1 MPRHTAPRLGGDS
14 AARISLAPL
23 ARMRTD
29 EDRVV
34 QIRAPVATH
43 DLQSEPEGD
52 SAPPGESRAQ
62 LQAHLRGRRQ
72 AQDALLCL
80 VPVSIVVVLLF
91 CILGLANCQPDP
103 VCFNDCSDYYDG
115 SCDDGGSGHDYSLCE
130 YGHDCWDCGT
140 RFRTCT
146 TIEPDSLL
154 VAVVVCAPWLF
165 FIFVIIL
172 GPAEPQQAQ
181 AQVQAR
187 TAEGGES
194 TIGMPN
200 EEVPDSLP
208 ADPIDSTRSDGKL
221 GRVLAGTI
229 SEGHVAEC
237 PICMEGL
244 CLRPCAVFV
253 RGARRTCPHYIHE
266 DCAEMLENARSTV
279 DRESGRGLMCPVCR
293 TDSAATRLMPRI
305 EDNPRAWFA
314 AADVAGDGRL
324 SRREVELA
332 LVSQFPLN
340 YAELSASLDEC
351 WRRWDHAGSGYIST
365 EEFVAPG
372 TGLLDYARKYLLRE
386 TPAPAVAVAMIY

>member
-1 MPRHTAPRLGGDS
+1 
-14 AARISLAPL
+14 
-23 ARMRTD
+23 
-29 EDRVV
+29 
-34 QIRAPVATH
+34 
-43 DLQSEPEGD
+43 
-52 SAPPGESRAQ
+52 
-62 LQAHLRGRRQ
+62 
-72 AQDALLCL
+72 
-80 VPVSIVVVLLF
+80 
-91 CILGLANCQPDP
+91 
-103 VCFNDCSDYYDG
+103 
-115 SCDDGGSGHDYSLCE
+115 
-130 YGHDCWDCGT
+130 
-140 RFRTCT
+140 
-146 TIEPDSLL
+146 
-154 VAVVVCAPWLF
+154 
-165 FIFVIIL
+165 
-172 GPAEPQQAQ
+172 
-181 AQVQAR
+181 
-187 TAEGGES
+187 
-194 TIGMPN
+194 MPN

-279 DRESGRGLMCPVCR
+279 DRESGTGLMCPVCR
-293 TDSAATRLMPRI
+293 TDSAAIRLMPRI

-314 AADVAGDGRL
+314 AADAAGDGRL
-324 SRREVELA
+324 SRREAELA

-351 WRRWDHAGSGYIST
+351 WRRWDHDGSGYIST
-365 EEFVAPG
+365 DEFVAPG